1 MDKTDQLDK
10 VIAHVE
16 PMLDVLLSRG
26 QTAAEFKA
34 RCEALEAY
42 LAVNPL
48 GSYLVEGLDEDRR
61 NRVGRVVDK
70 LNKLILRARDRAE
83 IPAGL
88 QKFIAEQQ
96 D

>member
-1 MDKTDQLDK
+1 MDKADQLDT

-16 PMLDVLLSRG
+16 PMLDVLLAYG
-26 QTAAEFKA
+26 QTAAEFAA
-34 RCEALEAY
+34 RCQALEAY
-42 LAVNPL
+42 LAANPL
-48 GSYLVEGLDEDRR
+48 GPDLAEGMDEDRR
-61 NRVGRVVDK
+61 NRLGRVVDK
-70 LNKLILRARDRAE
+70 LNKLTLRARDRAD

>member
-1 MDKTDQLDK
+1 MDKTDQLDT
-10 VIAHVE
+10 VIAHIE
-16 PMLDVLLSRG
+16 PMLDVLLLHG
-26 QTAAEFKA
+26 QTAAEFSE
-34 RCEALEAY
+34 RCQALEAY
-42 LAVNPL
+42 LAANPL
-48 GSYLVEGLDEDRR
+48 GSDLAEVLDEDRR
-61 NRVGRVVDK
+61 NRLGRVVDK

>member
-48 GSYLVEGLDEDRR
+48 GSDLVEGLDEDRR